1 MHDEHDGHGRLDSHG
16 GGGHHPG
23 DAGNNDQ
30 LERNGQAGLPP
41 GLDALKNAIR
51 QIVKDECYPLE
62 AEFLAH
68 PTQEGIHDPGAPRG
82 IAEALSGILG
92 VLPEDKWAHLNKI
105 SKDTGIYTSFVPE
118 EYGGGGTG
126 ALGQVV
132 LDEEVHKSIVQL
144 PTSPVPMMMIG
155 SCTPEQERDYLRPSI
170 NGELHYAFAQTEPE
184 AGSDPGGMMQTHA
197 ELDGDDWVLNGTK
210 MYISGA
216 ATADYILVQAV
227 TDQEKRQ
234 RGGITMFIVDNPSPG
249 LSFDPIRIWVNPS
262 KAQQHIV
269 NLDNVRVPQTKV
281 LGEVGQGFSLG
292 QKWLVHHDRL
302 LRGSMAL
309 GILSRAL
316 EMAIDWAKQR
326 VTYGRPIADR
336 QAIQWMLTD
345 VYIDI
350 MALRAA
356 TRETAARADAG
367 EDVRVE
373 ASMIKYCGGEWGW
386 RSIDKIMQ
394 VFGGMGE
401 TLDLPIAH
409 WYHILRHARIGGGTS
424 EIHKFVMAR
433 ALLDGRVSFQG

>member
-1 MHDEHDGHGRLDSHG
+1 M
-16 GGGHHPG
+16 
-23 DAGNNDQ
+23 
-30 LERNGQAGLPP
+30 QAGLPP
-41 GLDALKNAIR
+41 ELEALKNTIR

-68 PTQEGIHDPGAPRG
+68 PSQEDVPDEGAPRG
-82 IAEALSGILG
+82 IAEALSGLLG
-92 VLPEDKWAHLNKI
+92 VLPKESWERLNKV

-118 EYGGGGTG
+118 EYGGGGMG
-126 ALGQVV
+126 ALGHVV

-155 SCTPEQERDYLRPSI
+155 AATPEQEKEYLLPSVE
-170 NGELHYAFAQTEPE
+170 GKLHYAFGQTEPN
-184 AGSDPGGMMQTHA
+184 AGSDPGGMMQTRA
-197 ELDGDDWVLNGTK
+197 VRDGDDWVLNGTK
-210 MYISGA
+210 TFISGA
-216 ATADYILVQAV
+216 ASADYILVQAV
-227 TDQEKRQ
+227 TDPEKRQ

-249 LSFDPIRIWVNPS
+249 LSFDPIRLWINPT
-262 KAQQHIV
+262 KVQQFTV
-269 NLDNVRVPQTKV
+269 NLDNVRIPQTKV
-281 LGEVGQGFSLG
+281 LGEVGQGFTLG

-302 LRGSMAL
+302 LRGSMAT

-316 EMAIDWAKQR
+316 EMAIKWSKER
-326 VTYGRPIADR
+326 VTYGKPIADR

-350 MALRAA
+350 MTLRAS
-356 TRETAARADAG
+356 TRETAIRADNG

-373 ASMIKYCGGEWGW
+373 ASMIKYCAGEWGW

-394 VFGGMGE
+394 IFGGTGE

-433 ALLDGRVSFQG
+433 GLLDGRVSFQG

>member
-1 MHDEHDGHGRLDSHG
+1 MQS
-16 GGGHHPG
+16 
-23 DAGNNDQ
+23 
-30 LERNGQAGLPP
+30 GLPP
-41 GLDALKNAIR
+41 ELEALKNTIR

-62 AEFLAH
+62 AEFLAN
-68 PTQEGIHDPGAPRG
+68 PSQEGGDEGAPRG
-82 IAEALSGILG
+82 IAEALSGLLG
-92 VLPEDKWAHLNKI
+92 TLPKEAWDRLNKV

-118 EYGGGGTG
+118 EYGGGGMG
-126 ALGQVV
+126 ALGHVV

-155 SCTPEQERDYLRPSI
+155 SATPEQEQEYLLPSVE
-170 NGELHYAFAQTEPE
+170 GKLHYAFAQTEPN
-184 AGSDPGGMMQTHA
+184 AGSDPGGMMQTRA
-197 ELDGDDWVLNGTK
+197 VLDGDDWVLNGTK
-210 MYISGA
+210 TFISGA
-216 ATADYILVQAV
+216 TTADYLLVQAV
-227 TDQEKRQ
+227 TDFDKRQ

-249 LSFDPIRIWVNPS
+249 LSFDPIRLWINPT
-262 KAQQHIV
+262 KVQQFTV
-269 NLDNVRVPQTKV
+269 NLDNVRLPRTKV
-281 LGEVGQGFSLG
+281 LGEVGQGFTLG

-302 LRGSMAL
+302 LRGSMAT

-316 EMAIDWAKQR
+316 EMAIDWAKGR

-350 MALRAA
+350 MTLRAS
-356 TRETAARADAG
+356 TRETAIRADNG

-373 ASMIKYCGGEWGW
+373 ASMIKYCAGEWGW

-394 VFGGMGE
+394 IFGGTGE

-433 ALLDGRVSFQG
+433 GLLEGRVSFQG